1 MILFIEIYLILG
13 VANLRYFSISW
24 IFYPFDMLYTFVLY
38 GRYRQF
44 LNMSRNR
51 FSLFFLKLTWNES
64 SDNFFYLI
72 ACCPLFAVSHFSI
85 SSPKQV
91 NISTKLTAGYPLVKG
106 LQIYPR
112 ERTPL
117 QVEIWLQ
124 YVGNELATNFFFR
137 TTESSLPY

>member
-1 MILFIEIYLILG
+1 MWPYHK
-13 VANLRYFSISW
+13 VN
-24 IFYPFDMLYTFVLY
+24 IFYSS
-38 GRYRQF
+38 
-44 LNMSRNR
+44 LNQSYNIIICVYWFEL
-51 FSLFFLKLTWNES
+51 FSQVSDVAHGPLVLKLTWDES

-117 QVEIWLQ
+117 QVKIWLQ

-137 TTESSLPY
+137 ITESSLPY